1 MKKLSATICK
11 NVKGF
16 FAMTCFMLLSSSHLM
31 VAQTAIQLKQQSL
44 AKWHIGAAQYSG
56 ITALGNNRYALV
68 SDKEPADGFFIFKIE
83 QSKLTGQITHV
94 QLEEFRGNKKAK
106 VDAKGICI
114 RDCEGVAYF
123 PTKNTIFISGE
134 GDQKILEYSLAT
146 GQPTGRELN
155 VPTAFA
161 LANTYPNYGFEAL
174 CYDSKHHLFWT
185 TSESTLRSDGYAVSA
200 LTPATK
206 ANVLR
211 LQAFDDQLQPT
222 LQYAYR
228 MDNRQISNFGKIYVN
243 GVTDLT
249 ALPDGRLL
257 VLERE
262 ANITPAGLGSK
273 VICKLFVVDPSTG
286 KAISSTTK
294 LDNEDDTIF
303 LKKQLLT
310 EWQTAVHPFK
320 IDFANY
326 EGMCLGQTLH
336 DGRQTLLLVNDSQGG
351 YHKGPFRL
359 KDYIKV
365 IVIGH

>member
-11 NVKGF
+11 KVKGLLATTF
-16 FAMTCFMLLSSSHLM
+16 FMLLSSSHL
-31 VAQTAIQLKQQSL
+31 VAQTALPLKQQSL
-44 AKWHIGAAQYSG
+44 AQWHIGAAQYSG

-68 SDKEPADGFFIFKIE
+68 SDKEPTDGFFIFKIE

-106 VDAKGICI
+106 VDANGICI

-123 PTKNTIFISGE
+123 PTEKTIFISGE

-155 VPTAFA
+155 IPTAFST
-161 LANTYPNYGFEAL
+161 ANIYPNYGFEAL
-174 CYDSKHHLFWT
+174 CYDNKHHLFWT

-200 LTPATK
+200 LTPTTM

-211 LQAFDDQLQPT
+211 LQAFDNQLQPVK
-222 LQYAYR
+222 QYAYR

-243 GVTDLT
+243 GVTSLT
-249 ALPDGRLL
+249 ALSDGRLL

-262 ANITPAGLGSK
+262 ANVTPAGLGSK
-273 VICKLFVVDPSTG
+273 VICKLFVVDPSNG
-286 KAISSTTK
+286 NPINATTK
-294 LDNEDDTIF
+294 INSEDFTLF
-303 LKKQLLT
+303 LKKQLLA
-310 EWQTAVHPFK
+310 EWQTAVYPFK

-351 YHKGPFRL
+351 YRKGPFRL